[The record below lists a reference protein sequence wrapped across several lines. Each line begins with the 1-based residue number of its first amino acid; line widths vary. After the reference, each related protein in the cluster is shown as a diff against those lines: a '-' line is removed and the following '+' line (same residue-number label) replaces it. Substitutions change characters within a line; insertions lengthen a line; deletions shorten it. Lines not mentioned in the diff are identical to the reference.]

1 MPLSNLLKS
10 AAGTCPFCNRKAG
23 IIARAHRD
31 CQETFQA
38 GWTEMA
44 AITAEAARTHSFDEK
59 NLRLTLTDISHQ
71 SYGDDATVNQ
81 ALEEGWKQGVAH
93 SMADGIMSQIEETK
107 LREFR
112 DRLALVDTGANPK
125 ATAELAKASRDRL
138 MLDARLAALAVE
150 DADTHLNELAE
161 ALRQST
167 LYSDERTNLLVRA
180 WEAAVEGT
188 LEDGL
193 LSFDEENAL
202 ARYLNHFGIDQRHA
216 NRNGAQTSM
225 VKAAV
230 IRELTEGVVPQRQ
243 NTAGRLP
250 FNLMKSETLVWT
262 MGGVDYLEVV
272 AHRERR
278 GSSQGLN
285 VRVARRLYYRPSTFR
300 SRSVES
306 EETVH
311 QDTGL
316 LGFTTKHL
324 YFSGPK
330 KKFRVRYDKIVSFEL
345 YSDGLDIMR
354 DTQTAKPQSFVT
366 GDGWFAYNLAVN
378 LAQFQR

>member
-1 MPLSNLLKS
+1 
-10 AAGTCPFCNRKAG
+10 
-23 IIARAHRD
+23 
-31 CQETFQA
+31 
-38 GWTEMA
+38 
-44 AITAEAARTHSFDEK
+44 
-59 NLRLTLTDISHQ
+59 
-71 SYGDDATVNQ
+71 
-81 ALEEGWKQGVAH
+81 
-93 SMADGIMSQIEETK
+93 
-107 LREFR
+107 
-112 DRLALVDTGANPK
+112 
-125 ATAELAKASRDRL
+125 

-216 NRNGAQTSM
+216 KPERGPDQHGQGRGHPGVDRGRRAPEAEHGGT
-225 VKAAV
+225 AAV
-230 IRELTEGVVPQRQ
+230 QPDEVR
-243 NTAGRLP
+243 
-250 FNLMKSETLVWT
+250 KTLVWT

-311 QDTGL
+311 QDTGPLGIHHQAPL
-316 LGFTTKHL
+316 LL
-324 YFSGPK
+324 RAEEEVPGP
-330 KKFRVRYDKIVSFEL
+330 VRQDREL
-345 YSDGLDIMR
+345 RALLRRPGYHAGTPR
-354 DTQTAKPQSFVT
+354 TAKPQSFVT
-366 GDGWFAYNLAVN
+366 GDGWFAYNLAAN
-378 LAQFQR
+378 LAQFPGLSRGIPAPPEIQQQGRGGCGSSKVTWPQQLLRTSRPACQGR